1 MSVHAETADC
11 CGVRVMACGPQSG
24 DCCTTFPRRFKT
36 AKERQAALEHYRDE
50 LKSELLGV
58 EERIQELDKK

>member
-1 MSVHAETADC
+1 
-11 CGVRVMACGPQSG
+11 MACGPQSG